1 MILPFFIFASTYNS
15 AFPQSFGTDELFI
28 ESKSLGRLF
37 SHQSSKMEAEQGGK
51 IGRQTSYQHQASA
64 EGKEVKRVLSLAKK
78 EEEWDKDIPSVP
90 LHRVLALNAKEWW
103 IIILGVIGAA
113 VNGCIFPVFA
123 IIFGEIIFV
132 FSLDRNEILSE
143 IGPWAGLFVVLGAVS
158 GCGIFLKVVHLFVHV
173 LLWFA
178 DQMLAWCFL
187 STFQAFC
194 FTVSGENL
202 TSRLR
207 SRLFKAFLRQEIG
220 WYDDER
226 NSTGALTTRLAHD
239 AGQVQGVSV

>member
-158 GCGIFLKVVHLFVHV
+158 GCGIFLKVVHLNLFVHV

-178 DQMLAWCFL
+178 DQMLAG
-187 STFQAFC
+187 AFYPL
-194 FTVSGENL
+194 FRPFVSPYLVRISPLVSAPGF
-202 TSRLR
+202 SRLSFVR
-207 SRLFKAFLRQEIG
+207 RLDGMMTSVTLQVLSPLDWHMMQDKSRG
-220 WYDDER
+220 
-226 NSTGALTTRLAHD
+226 
-239 AGQVQGVSV
+239 